1 MIKNLPEM
9 QELMFDPWVGKVP
22 WKRGMAPHSS
32 ILAWRIPGTEEPGG
46 YSPWGYRESDMT
58 KRLSLQ
64 WS

>member
-32 ILAWRIPGTEEPGG
+32 ILPGEFQGQRSLGATVHGV
-46 YSPWGYRESDMT
+46 
-58 KRLSLQ
+58 KRVRHD
-64 WS
+64 